1 MLPSRS
7 RRCSGRGFVGSA
19 SRLGGCHRRGFV
31 GATVVARTES
41 LARRDGCAAVAASPP
56 SFWRDREGDTIAS
69 MDGRIKRIWRI
80 AATGSAFAL
89 FGVGGLA
96 LAFFAVPILRRL
108 SGSPLERE
116 RRTQRLIQRS
126 FHAFMAYMDFVGL
139 SAIRV
144 QGVERLREPGAHLIV
159 ANHPTLLDVVVIGS
173 LMPQLDCV
181 VKREAWSN
189 PFMRGVVAAAGY
201 IPNDSGERLVDLCVE
216 RIERGGSLLIFPE
229 GTRSP
234 AGGLGSFQRGA
245 AHTALRSGRP
255 LLPVSIRCDPPTL
268 MRGQKWY
275 NVPSRRMQFSIEVG
289 EPIPSPTLGMDEPRG
304 LAARRMTAELRDFF
318 AKRLQYPAV

>member
-1 MLPSRS
+1 MAPS
-7 RRCSGRGFVGSA
+7 V
-19 SRLGGCHRRGFV
+19 RRGGFI
-31 GATVVARTES
+31 
-41 LARRDGCAAVAASPP
+41 DAAV
-56 SFWRDREGDTIAS
+56 WLYRGDDKIGS
-69 MDGRIKRIWRI
+69 MDGPIKRVWRI

-89 FGVGGLA
+89 FGIAGLL
-96 LAFFAVPILRRL
+96 LAAFVFPILRRFT
-108 SGSPLERE
+108 GSSLERE
-116 RRTQRLIQRS
+116 RRAQRLIQRC
-126 FHAFMAYMDFVGL
+126 FRAFMAYMQLVGL
-139 SAIRV
+139 SEIRV
-144 QGVERLREPGAHLIV
+144 RGGERLAESGPHLLV

-189 PFMRGVVAAAGY
+189 PFMRGVVEAAGY
-201 IPNDSGERLVDLCVE
+201 IPNDAGEQLVDHCVE
-216 RIERGGSLLIFPE
+216 RIEQGGSLLIFPE

-234 AGGLGSFQRGA
+234 EGGLGTFQRGA
-245 AHTALRSGRP
+245 AHTALRSRQP

-275 NVPSRRMQFSIEVG
+275 DVPPRRMQFSIEVG
-289 EPIPSPTLGMDEPRG
+289 EPIALPSPTAGEPRG